1 MVSMSKA
8 LRTLMAMSVVVFA
21 SMALAE
27 EEGTVTPSGGA
38 FSLYSK
44 PSGALIYVSGDYD
57 FVGHTPCQ
65 LPFGLVGTYKVKAL
79 KRGYETWSTK
89 VTLVGD
95 RQNSLYIKL
104 ISKSRFKAAWRSL
117 LFPGWGQFYSNRKTK
132 GVILGVLNTTSLLA
146 TINSYKNYED
156 AKDDYEQALSQYR
169 RARVVDEIP
178 RLRKEMEKRAR
189 EADQAY
195 ELRTAFTAAAAILWV
210 YNVMDAV
217 FFFPRYKEDIY
228 ERATPLIT
236 GQVHQGQTKLL
247 LTKHF

>member
-1 MVSMSKA
+1 MSKA
-8 LRTLMAMSVVVFA
+8 FRTLMTMSVVVFA
-21 SMALAE
+21 SIAWAQ
-27 EEGTVTPSGGA
+27 EGEMVTPSGGA

-44 PSGALIYVSGDYD
+44 PSGALIYVEGDYD

-65 LPFGLVGTYKVKAL
+65 LPFGLVGTYKVRAL

-104 ISKSRFKAAWRSL
+104 VSKSRFKAAWRSS

-146 TINSYKNYED
+146 TINAYKNYED

-169 RARVVDEIP
+169 RARIVDEIP
-178 RLRKEMEKRAR
+178 RLRKEMEKTAH

-195 ELRTAFTAAAAILWV
+195 ELRTAFAAATAILWA
-210 YNVMDAV
+210 YNVLDAV
-217 FFFPRYKEDIY
+217 FFFP
-228 ERATPLIT
+228 
-236 GQVHQGQTKLL
+236 QGQTKLL
-247 LTKHF
+247 LTRHF

>member
-1 MVSMSKA
+1 MSKA
-8 LRTLMAMSVVVFA
+8 FCILMTMSVVVFA
-21 SMALAE
+21 SMALAQ
-27 EEGTVTPSGGA
+27 EEGAVTPSGGA

-44 PSGALIYVSGDYD
+44 PSGALVYIEGDYD

-104 ISKSRFKAAWRSL
+104 VSKSRFKAAWRSL

-132 GVILGVLNTTSLLA
+132 GVILGILNTTSILA
-146 TINSYKNYED
+146 TVDAYKNYED

-169 RARVVDEIP
+169 RARVVDDIP
-178 RLRKEMEKRAR
+178 RLRREMEKAAR
-189 EADQAY
+189 EADEAF
-195 ELRTAFTAAAAILWV
+195 EIRTAFTVATAVLWA
-210 YNVMDAV
+210 YNVLEAV

-247 LTKHF
+247 LTQRF